1 MTKST
6 RKDDRGVESA
16 AVEAAGVPAPDAAV
30 RFDREP
36 AAPID
41 EAPTEDTPIDEA
53 AADPRRGRDLAIATA
68 ATVVVVGGAA
78 VALEAALIP
87 GIVLGVAA
95 ALAPQ
100 FAPRVGAALN
110 PLFRATV
117 RGAYRVGRTSR
128 QALAQ
133 AQERVREIVAEATA
147 EVEAKPAPKA
157 VVG

>member
-6 RKDDRGVESA
+6 RKDDRASETA
-16 AVEAAGVPAPDAAV
+16 AVEAAGVPASDAAV
-30 RFDREP
+30 RFDREA

-41 EAPTEDTPIDEA
+41 DAPTDEAP
-53 AADPRRGRDLAIATA
+53 ADPRRGRDLAIATA

-133 AQERVREIVAEATA
+133 AQERVRDIVAEATA